1 MVGHF
6 VAAVPGQRPPRVCRQ
21 LAHAFDQHAGHRV
34 GLVPVGSRDDHGVAG
49 GAVDGG
55 WRPPMGALANTRS
68 PSVAGHLPGVG
79 PGRPL
84 VDADHVADPAP
95 TVPAPL
101 AARPS
106 IRTIGPQ
113 TVKHAGVEDI
123 PRRHGHITVDRL
135 VRDPRPLGDLLR

>member
-1 MVGHF
+1 
-6 VAAVPGQRPPRVCRQ
+6 
-21 LAHAFDQHAGHRV
+21 
-34 GLVPVGSRDDHGVAG
+34 
-49 GAVDGG
+49 
-55 WRPPMGALANTRS
+55 MGALCEYKITLRGR
-68 PSVAGHLPGVG
+68 PPPGCR

-106 IRTIGPQ
+106 NRTVTPQ

-135 VRDPRPLGDLLR
+135 VRDPPRRVTGMFPPRPLGDLLR